1 MANIP
6 VTDQV
11 QLSASIAI
19 SDKSPLALAN
29 LQTLNFSKPI
39 GDDFGKPLDQFMLDQ
54 VELGVVLSSPS
65 KLVGDG
71 INLVVGGGVN
81 ATLSVYNPKHKTLF
95 GDDEFAPALKIN
107 PGECW
112 AGLTITTS
120 IQNTLSASSTTGFGV
135 SLKSAAALALG
146 TFVHFPYP
154 GGVIP
159 AFKEGLAR
167 LLEDYSVPCTPAQLR
182 AVPTGVAHTAEATG
196 SIALGASY
204 AVPLTIN
211 PFATLGLPFNTSIKV
226 GPAVVASVKGTIT
239 LAGSF
244 IVRTYR
250 SAETKVVIGLYR
262 KRETSLTA
270 TFTTSAGIAA
280 DIGKTDVLGEVLKA
294 VVPGTE
300 VGDLHMNDDEKKDLS
315 AGLKQCVDQSLSIA
329 MNAACTVSDTDE
341 AAIVYELDLSQGD
354 MNLTDQAIA
363 AALRGDWGGIENL
376 SNATSKCNIVRT
388 GIQRNHKININLL
401 GFYNATSITDYLN
414 STTVLQDEHGQISL
428 VDKVSAKSLSAGT
441 TPYAAK
447 ADKLRSVLARDFIAT
462 VTYGAASANAAGMD
476 FSIRQGM
483 LEYHAQAGPSEIKP
497 EIALAKVF
505 GFELDTDLDATVQSG
520 TRFHHFKFYLD
531 SVYDVNCVYSLFY
544 QDLQSRTPYTK
555 DRLDS
560 IGRKAKIDLL
570 DPGATN
576 SMPRL
581 VALRNDDTWNAM
593 NGLGNVTK
601 FNTIPSLSKLPAT
614 ALGAI
619 SADWKDIRTWSDAM
633 SNIAPI
639 LTSILSLHVESPD
652 PLSDPAFVAAH
663 KKLEEVLYKLSKDT
677 QSAFGDGWPL
687 AVMYRVATSN
697 SNSNSGPSVEMNISI
712 NGKSQDQ
719 TSGPEPAKTR
729 TTVA

>member
-11 QLSASIAI
+11 QLTASVAI
-19 SDKSPLALAN
+19 SDNSALALAKLQN
-29 LQTLNFSKPI
+29 LHFSKPI

-54 VELGVVLSSPS
+54 VELGVALTSPS
-65 KLVGDG
+65 KLIGDG
-71 INLVVGGGVN
+71 FGLVVGGGVN

-120 IQNTLSASSTTGFGV
+120 FQDTLSATSTTGFGL
-135 SLKSAAALALG
+135 SLKSAATLALG

-204 AVPLTIN
+204 SVPLTIN
-211 PFATLGLPFNTSIKV
+211 PLATLGLPFNAKMKF

-239 LAGSF
+239 LDGSF

-250 SAETKVVIGLYR
+250 SSETKLVIGLYR

-270 TFTTSAGIAA
+270 AFTTSAGVAA
-280 DIGKTDVLGEVLKA
+280 SIGKTDVLAEVLKA
-294 VVPGTE
+294 VVPGTDA
-300 VGDLHMNDDEKKDLS
+300 GDLHMNDDEKKDLG

-329 MNAACTVSDTDE
+329 LNAACTASDCDE

-354 MNLTDQAIA
+354 TNLTDQAISS
-363 AALRGDWGGIENL
+363 ALRGDWAGIEAL
-376 SNATSKCNIVRT
+376 SNATSKCNIVRK
-388 GIQRNHKININLL
+388 GIEHNHKININLL

-441 TPYAAK
+441 TPYAAR

-462 VTYGAASANAAGMD
+462 VTYGAASVSD
-476 FSIRQGM
+476 FSVHQGM
-483 LEYHAQAGPSEIKP
+483 LEYHAQAGLSDIKP

-505 GFELDTDLDATVQSG
+505 GFSLNTDLDSTVQSN
-520 TRFHHFKFYLD
+520 TRFNQVKFYLD
-531 SVYDVNCVYSLFY
+531 AVYNKDCVYRLFY
-544 QDLQSRTPYTK
+544 QDVKSRTPYTK
-555 DRLDS
+555 DQLDS
-560 IGRKAKIDLL
+560 IGRKARIDLL
-570 DPGATN
+570 DPAATN

-593 NGLGNVTK
+593 NGLGNVTQ
-601 FNTIPSLSKLPAT
+601 FNTIPSLSKLPTT

-619 SADWKDIRTWSDAM
+619 SADWKDIRTWTDAM
-633 SNIAPI
+633 LNIAPI
-639 LTSILSLHVESPD
+639 LTSILSLHVEGSS

-663 KKLEEVLYKLSKDT
+663 KKLEAVLAKLSKDT
-677 QSAFGDGWPL
+677 QSAYGDGWPL

-697 SNSNSGPSVEMNISI
+697 SNQTPEPSVEMNMSI
-712 NGKSQDQ
+712 NGVSQDQ
-719 TSGPEPAKTR
+719 TAGPQPTKTK